1 MSAKE
6 LPMMIVTDDPSSAA
20 LPATHVWRQIT
31 GLSVAWVGLLVS
43 LIAVPGVRVFTLI
56 AFVGMLFVVGVSWA
70 CASRAEPDAQ
80 GRPVGPPN
88 CADR

>member
-1 MSAKE
+1 MPADQF
-6 LPMMIVTDDPSSAA
+6 PPMIVTDDPSSAA
-20 LPATHVWRQIT
+20 LPTTHVWRQIVV
-31 GLSVAWVGLLVS
+31 LSVAWVALLVS

-80 GRPVGPPN
+80 SRPVRP
-88 CADR
+88 AELR